1 MKNLF
6 ILITATM
13 FASCATTSLRQ
24 IGSVNMIS
32 NRNVDSKTEYVL
44 LQAYAGGSESDLKES
59 ESLTI
64 DDAINEPVKSVAGG
78 EFLKN
83 VKIYTIMRGSVFY
96 YAAVGDVWGIAGVE
110 NSYNGLRSGDKVT
123 WKNPKKI
130 TDEPKYLTG
139 VVLSVKLDDE
149 TAIVQKDDN
158 DLQYAG
164 TVEVDLDELSK
175 IK

>member
-6 ILITATM
+6 ILIAATM
-13 FASCATTSLRQ
+13 LTSCTTTSLRQ

-59 ESLTI
+59 EALTI
-64 DDAINEPVKSVAGG
+64 DDAINQTVKSVAGG

-83 VKIYTIMRGSVFY
+83 VKIYTIMRGNVFY

-110 NSYNGLRSGDKVT
+110 SSYNGLKSGDKVT

-130 TDEPKYLTG
+130 TYEPKFLTG
-139 VVLSVKLDDE
+139 VIVSVRLDDE
-149 TAIVQKDDN
+149 TAIVQKDDT
-158 DLQYAG
+158 DLQDAG
-164 TVEVDLDELSK
+164 IVEVDLDEISK